1 MAKKGKKSGFRIP
14 KEIGGMKVPKEARR
28 AGEALIEKA
37 SSPAGRQ
44 ALASGLAMAATFAAA
59 AAARQSR
66 QPGSSG
72 GTFHNGASARKD
84 RGAAGIDPTRVAD
97 AFGEAANA
105 FMNKVFSSK

>member
-72 GTFHNGASARKD
+72 GTPHTGASARKES
-84 RGAAGIDPTRVAD
+84 GAAGIDPARVAD

-105 FMNKVFSSK
+105 FMNKVFSPK